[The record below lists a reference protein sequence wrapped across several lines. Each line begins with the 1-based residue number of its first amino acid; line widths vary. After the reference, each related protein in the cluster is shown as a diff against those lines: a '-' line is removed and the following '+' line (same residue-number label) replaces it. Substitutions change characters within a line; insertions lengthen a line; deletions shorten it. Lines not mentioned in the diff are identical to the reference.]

1 MSEAPASELLSSQAM
16 LRPSVLPSLALA
28 LALAPAACDSAN
40 DAVKSGEKAATDAS
54 KQALDASKKKAGE
67 LTDDAV
73 DASKKAAV
81 ELADATVDASKKAV
95 DATKS
100 GAKSLLDDVRTDG
113 ELSDSAK
120 AWLKSQAS
128 DDDSTIESVLVKG
141 VQLAPVALEATKV
154 LIEAT
159 DSETAIEPIFQ
170 KVDGDSTKT
179 DAAIKGM
186 PRVEAIDGLTIGF
199 KQMDTLDASKKV
211 EQRGYLVMWRHEDHL
226 VGFVYRSTRTIDIE
240 KLVAETPRLAKMTQ
254 KALEG

>member
-1 MSEAPASELLSSQAM
+1 MTRRSPFVVVS
-16 LRPSVLPSLALA
+16 SLALVFA
-28 LALAPAACDSAN
+28 VAPAACDSATE
-40 DAVKSGEKAATDAS
+40 AAKSGEKAAVDAS
-54 KQALDASKKKAGE
+54 KTALDASKKAAGE
-67 LTDDAV
+67 LADDAV
-73 DASKKAAV
+73 DASKKAAGDV
-81 ELADATVDASKKAV
+81 VDATVDASKKAV

-100 GAKSLLDDVRTDG
+100 GAKALFDDVRSDG

-120 AWLKSQAS
+120 AWLKSQATS
-128 DDDSTIESVLVKG
+128 DESTIEAVLVKG

-179 DAAIKGM
+179 DAAIAGM
-186 PRVEAIDGLTIGF
+186 PRVQAIDGLTVGF

-211 EQRGYLVMWRHEDHL
+211 EQRG
-226 VGFVYRSTRTIDIE
+226 TIDIE
-240 KLVAETPRLAKMTQ
+240 KLVAETPRLMKLTQ